1 LAFNNLIEKIWFFYI
16 IKYDMMVHYKY
27 NHLTLKTIGGIKMK
41 KWLSWV
47 LFLFFLGSVIFFWGC
62 GGKKVDLK
70 GSSALLTLIPE
81 EAAGIFSINFRKLTK
96 LDMYDKLIADMEK
109 EENEPV
115 DEVFA
120 DYQDFIDK
128 TGIDPKTDLF
138 ALTVGMFGDIDMMRK
153 AGEGGKNDIVV
164 VIDLKYDPDKILN
177 VVKSKAEKFEEEKYS
192 DKLIYQFME
201 KHGQKMALAFINEQT
216 IAFGKIKRVKQVI
229 DLSSGKGKNILA
241 NKGMEKYLKELKS
254 DSVLSFLFDF
264 PEELKSSQ
272 QEGSP
277 FKMDLSKA
285 EAFLGYIDHD
295 GSAWVGDIKLMSFDE
310 KSNKEIVTMLNGLKG
325 MGALAGPEVAELI
338 SNIQLTAEA
347 DHIKLS
353 FSLSN
358 ELLEKLRDK
367 AKEKKEG
374 LQKFSDNEEEI
385 TE

>member
-1 LAFNNLIEKIWFFYI
+1 LQENNLFCI
-16 IKYDMMVHYKY
+16 
-27 NHLTLKTIGGIKMK
+27 KTIGGVKMK
-41 KWLSWV
+41 KWLSSV
-47 LFLFFLGSVIFFWGC
+47 LILFFLSSVLFFWSC
-62 GGKKVDLK
+62 GGEKADPK

-81 EAAGIFSINFRKLTK
+81 EAAGVFSMNFKKLSGLDIF
-96 LDMYDKLIADMEK
+96 DKLIADMKKEK
-109 EENEPV
+109 NEPV

-120 DYQDFIDK
+120 NYQDFVDK

-138 ALTVGMFGDIDMMRK
+138 ALTVGMFGDIEMMRK
-153 AGEGGKNDIVV
+153 AGEDGKNDIVV
-164 VIDLKYDPDKILN
+164 VVDLKYDPDKIIN
-177 VVKSKAEKFEEEKYS
+177 IIKSKGVQFEQEKYGAAS
-192 DKLIYQFME
+192 IYLFTE
-201 KHGQKMALAFINEQT
+201 KKGQRMALSFINET
-216 IAFGKIKRVKQVI
+216 TLALGNIKRVKQVI

-241 NKGMEKYLKELKS
+241 NKRMAKYLKEIKS
-254 DSVLSFLFDF
+254 GSILSFLFDF

-285 EAFLGYIDHD
+285 EAFLGYVDHD
-295 GSAWVGDIKLMSFDE
+295 GSAWIGDIKLMSFDE

-358 ELLEKLRDK
+358 ELLDKLREK
-367 AKEKKEG
+367 AKEKKEEY
-374 LQKFSDNEEEI
+374 QKFDEGGEEFDD
-385 TE
+385 